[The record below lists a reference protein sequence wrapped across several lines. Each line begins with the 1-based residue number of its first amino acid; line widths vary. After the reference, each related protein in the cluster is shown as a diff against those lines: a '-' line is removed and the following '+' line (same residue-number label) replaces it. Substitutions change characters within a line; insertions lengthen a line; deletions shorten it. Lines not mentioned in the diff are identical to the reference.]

1 MKLSAPKQ
9 LTWLVALV
17 AGALGVIAHYRIVHV
32 PVVGPYAIVLLV
44 GAWALLMLA
53 TFVKGL

>member
-17 AGALGVIAHYRIVHV
+17 AGALGVIAHYRIVQV